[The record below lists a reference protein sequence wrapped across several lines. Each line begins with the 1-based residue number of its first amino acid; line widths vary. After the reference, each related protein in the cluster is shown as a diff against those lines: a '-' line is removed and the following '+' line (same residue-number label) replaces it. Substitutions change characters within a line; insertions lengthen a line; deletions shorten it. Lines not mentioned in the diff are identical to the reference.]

1 MNKNI
6 KNKNKILTIITII
19 IAIFFTTASIFA
31 LTNYFSKQRKEKI
44 QLMNNLPFFAI
55 ERTGGNNED
64 KTLLPIPIPNLNE
77 QKYNHLITIE
87 HEATLNSNGMD
98 INVPLYLKISTKYD
112 TLQTFT
118 NPEKYLNVGLKVDN
132 NDYDD
137 TKRPQIILDS
147 NSLGKLNIQISI
159 EQKEIITNKNPQL
172 ELICDYELVDS
183 QGKAYGS
190 GSQTIENK
198 ITNLS

>member
-19 IAIFFTTASIFA
+19 IAIFFTTVSIFA
-31 LTNYFSKQRKEKI
+31 LTNYFIKQRKEKI
-44 QLMNNLPFFAI
+44 QLMNDVPFFTV
-55 ERTGGNNED
+55 ERVGGNNED

-118 NPEKYLNVGLKVDN
+118 NPEEYLNVGLKVN
-132 NDYDD
+132 NKDYDD
-137 TKRPQIILDS
+137 TKRPQMIL
-147 NSLGKLNIQISI
+147 NENGLRKLNIQISI

-172 ELICDYELVDS
+172 ELIVDYELVDS

-198 ITNLS
+198 ISNLS

>member
-1 MNKNI
+1 MKI
-6 KNKNKILTIITII
+6 QTKNKIFTTLVVLISL
-19 IAIFFTTASIFA
+19 FFTIASIYA

-44 QLMNNLPFFAI
+44 QLMTDIPLFNV
-55 ERTGGNNED
+55 ERVGGNNKD
-64 KTLLPIPIPNLNE
+64 KTLLPILIPNLNQ

-132 NDYDD
+132 NDYND
-137 TKRPQIILDS
+137 TKRPQMIF
-147 NSLGKLNIQISI
+147 NEKGLGKLNIQISI
-159 EQKEIITNKNPQL
+159 EQKEIINTNNPQL

-183 QGKAYGS
+183 QGKAFSG

-198 ITNLS
+198 ITNLA

>member
-19 IAIFFTTASIFA
+19 IAIFFTTTSIFA

-44 QLMNNLPFFAI
+44 QLMNNLPFFTI
-55 ERTGGNNED
+55 EWTGGNNED

-77 QKYNHLITIE
+77 QKYNYLITIE

-137 TKRPQIILDS
+137 TKRPQIRLNDKGIG
-147 NSLGKLNIQISI
+147 SLKIQISI

-183 QGKAYGS
+183 QGTAYSGS
-190 GSQTIENK
+190 SQTIENK
-198 ITNLS
+198 ITNLA

>member
-44 QLMNNLPFFAI
+44 QLMNNLPFFTI

-118 NPEKYLNVGLKVDN
+118 NPEKYLNIGLKVDN

-172 ELICDYELVDS
+172 ELIVDYELVDF

-198 ITNLS
+198 ISNLA

>member
-1 MNKNI
+1 MKI
-6 KNKNKILTIITII
+6 QTKNKIFTTLVVLISL
-19 IAIFFTTASIFA
+19 FFTIASIYA

-44 QLMNNLPFFAI
+44 QLMNNLPFFTI

-87 HEATLNSNGMD
+87 HEATLNSDGMD

-112 TLQTFT
+112 TQQTFI

-137 TKRPQIILDS
+137 TKRPQIRLNDKGIGS
-147 NSLGKLNIQISI
+147 LNIQISI

-183 QGKAYGS
+183 KGTAYSG

-198 ITNLS
+198 ITNLA

>member
-1 MNKNI
+1 
-6 KNKNKILTIITII
+6 
-19 IAIFFTTASIFA
+19 
-31 LTNYFSKQRKEKI
+31 
-44 QLMNNLPFFAI
+44 
-55 ERTGGNNED
+55 
-64 KTLLPIPIPNLNE
+64 
-77 QKYNHLITIE
+77 
-87 HEATLNSNGMD
+87 MD

-137 TKRPQIILDS
+137 TKRPQIRLNDKGIG
-147 NSLGKLNIQISI
+147 SLKIQISI

-183 QGKAYGS
+183 QGTAYSGS
-190 GSQTIENK
+190 SQTIENK
-198 ITNLS
+198 ITNLA